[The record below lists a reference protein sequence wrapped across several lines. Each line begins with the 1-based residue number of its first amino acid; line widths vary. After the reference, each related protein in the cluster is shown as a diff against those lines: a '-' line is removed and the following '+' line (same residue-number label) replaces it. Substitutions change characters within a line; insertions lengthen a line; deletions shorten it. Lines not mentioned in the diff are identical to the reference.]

1 MYKERVYW
9 TLISVYIPALLRNIK
24 TENIQ
29 SKVIIV
35 IFLLVHFS
43 CIKRCIFKLNQTSS
57 QFIRS
62 PLSFICLY
70 DLICCDTRMPWCM
83 HSYIC
88 FNKNINYIF
97 LAFLNLALVI
107 SARILKTMVLLLQL
121 IIIGTSTLS
130 HKPRNLQFYPWSV
143 CTQVTNDVSPFK

>member
-9 TLISVYIPALLRNIK
+9 TLSVYIPALLRNIK

-43 CIKRCIFKLNQTSS
+43 CIERCIFKLNQTSS
-57 QFIRS
+57 QFIRFS
-62 PLSFICLY
+62 LSFICLY
-70 DLICCDTRMPWCM
+70 DLIYCDTRMPRCM

-121 IIIGTSTLS
+121 IIIGTSRLS
-130 HKPRNLQFYPWSV
+130 HKTKKFAILPM
-143 CTQVTNDVSPFK
+143 VSMYTSNE